1 MLNKVKEYMK
11 KYELKEGDSV
21 LLACSG
27 GIDSMV
33 LFDILKKLNI
43 DFCVAHCNFM
53 LRGDESTGDEK
64 FVKEKC
70 EENSITYFSK
80 SFDTKKE
87 ALRAGKSIQMIARE
101 LRYSWMKKL
110 LKDHHLNY
118 IVTAHNLNDQ
128 FETFLINLS
137 RGSGLKGLTGIPDFP
152 ISRPLR
158 SFSREDIEFYAH
170 ENKIIWREDSS
181 NSKDN
186 YTRNKIRNKIT
197 PELLKIFPNWIN
209 NYKKSLTYLNE
220 SKDALYNLIKAWKK
234 ENFIEKEDYF
244 IIYKRDL
251 KKLKPNKFFIYE
263 IFCEFDF
270 LNEEDLFSI
279 VNSETG
285 KFLASKK
292 YRLISNRDHLILKKI
307 NKKQYNEPYK
317 WDKKKSFDR
326 DIKIEIVEQS
336 RNTDE
341 YAIIDRSKLDRELVI
356 RKPILGDFFYP
367 FGMKGKKKLSK
378 YFKDEKYSL
387 VDKEKQWLLCSGEKI
402 VWVIGKRVDRRFAAS
417 EKQENP
423 LILKL
428 S

>member
-1 MLNKVKEYMK
+1 MLNKIKDHIK
-11 KYELKEGDSV
+11 KYELKEGDFV

-33 LFDILKKLNI
+33 LFDIFKKLNI

-53 LRGDESTGDEK
+53 LRGDESIGDEK

-70 EENSITYFSK
+70 EENLITFFSK
-80 SFDTKKE
+80 SFDIKNK
-87 ALRAGKSIQMIARE
+87 ALRSGKSIQMIARE
-101 LRYSWMKKL
+101 LRYSWMKNL

-137 RGSGLKGLTGIPDFP
+137 RGSGLKGLTGISDFP

-158 SFSREDIEFYAH
+158 SFSRKDIEVYAH
-170 ENKIIWREDSS
+170 KNKIIWREDSS
-181 NSKDN
+181 NSKN
-186 YTRNKIRNKIT
+186 HYIRNKIRNNIT

-234 ENFIEKEDYF
+234 ENFIKKEDRF

-251 KKLKPNKFFIYE
+251 KKLQPNEFFIYE
-263 IFCEFDF
+263 IFCEFGF
-270 LNEEDLFSI
+270 LNEKDLFSI
-279 VNSETG
+279 VNSKTG
-285 KFLASKK
+285 KLLVSKK
-292 YRLISNRDHLILKKI
+292 YRLISNRDHLILQKI
-307 NKKQYNEPYK
+307 NKKHYNEIYK
-317 WDKKKSFDR
+317 WDKKKSFNK
-326 DIKIEIVEQS
+326 DIKIEIVQQS
-336 RNTDE
+336 RNTVK
-341 YAIIDRSKLDRELVI
+341 YAILDRSKLDSELVI
-356 RKPILGDFFYP
+356 RKSILGDFFYP
-367 FGMKGKKKLSK
+367 SGMKGKKKLSK

-387 VDKEKQWLLCSGEKI
+387 VDKENQWLLCSGEKI
-402 VWVIGKRVDRRFAAS
+402 VWVVGKRVDRRFAAS

>member
-1 MLNKVKEYMK
+1 MVNKIKEHIK
-11 KYELKEGDSV
+11 KYELKEGDIV

-33 LFDILKKLNI
+33 LFDVFKKLDI

-53 LRGDESTGDEK
+53 LRGDESIGDEK

-70 EENSITYFSK
+70 EENSIKFFSK

-87 ALRAGKSIQMIARE
+87 ALRSGKSIQMIARE
-101 LRYSWMKKL
+101 LRYSWMKNL
-110 LKDHHLNY
+110 LKDRHLNY

-152 ISRPLR
+152 ILRPLR
-158 SFSREDIEFYAH
+158 TFSRKDIELYAH
-170 ENKIIWREDSS
+170 KNKVIWREDSS
-181 NSKDN
+181 NSKN
-186 YTRNKIRNKIT
+186 HYERNKIRNKIT

-209 NYKKSLTYLNE
+209 NFKKSLTYLNE
-220 SKDALYNLIKAWKK
+220 SKDALYNMIKIWKK
-234 ENFIEKEDYF
+234 ENFIKKEDYF
-244 IIYKRDL
+244 TINKKDL
-251 KKLKPNKFFIYE
+251 KKLQPNKFFVHE
-263 IFCEFDF
+263 IFCEFGF
-270 LNEEDLFSI
+270 LNEKDLFSI
-279 VNSETG
+279 VNSKTG

-292 YRLISNRDHLILKKI
+292 YRLISNRDHLILQKI
-307 NKKQYNEPYK
+307 NQKQYNELYK
-317 WDKKKSFDR
+317 WDKKKSFNK

-336 RNTDE
+336 RDTAE
-341 YAIIDRSKLDRELVI
+341 YAILDRFKLDSELII
-356 RKPILGDFFYP
+356 RKSILGDFFYP
-367 FGMKGKKKLSK
+367 SGMKGKKKLSK

>member
-1 MLNKVKEYMK
+1 MLNKVKEYIK
-11 KYELKEGDSV
+11 KYELKEEDSV

-53 LRGDESTGDEK
+53 LRGDESIGDEK

-70 EENSITYFSK
+70 EENSITFFSK
-80 SFDTKKE
+80 SFDTKNM
-87 ALRAGKSIQMIARE
+87 ALRAGKSVQMIARE

-110 LKDHHLNY
+110 LKDHHINY

-158 SFSREDIEFYAH
+158 SFSREDIELYAH

-181 NSKDN
+181 NSKN
-186 YTRNKIRNKIT
+186 HYTRNKIRNKIT
-197 PELLKIFPNWIN
+197 PELLKIFPDWIN

-220 SKDALYNLIKAWKK
+220 SKDALYNLIKVWKK

-263 IFCEFDF
+263 IFCEFGF

-307 NKKQYNEPYK
+307 NKKQYDEPYK
-317 WDKKKSFDR
+317 WDKK
-326 DIKIEIVEQS
+326 
-336 RNTDE
+336 NH
-341 YAIIDRSKLDRELVI
+341 L
-356 RKPILGDFFYP
+356 
-367 FGMKGKKKLSK
+367 
-378 YFKDEKYSL
+378 
-387 VDKEKQWLLCSGEKI
+387 
-402 VWVIGKRVDRRFAAS
+402 IG
-417 EKQENP
+417 
-423 LILKL
+423 I
-428 S
+428 

>member
-1 MLNKVKEYMK
+1 M
-11 KYELKEGDSV
+11 
-21 LLACSG
+21 
-27 GIDSMV
+27 
-33 LFDILKKLNI
+33 
-43 DFCVAHCNFM
+43 
-53 LRGDESTGDEK
+53 
-64 FVKEKC
+64 
-70 EENSITYFSK
+70 
-80 SFDTKKE
+80 
-87 ALRAGKSIQMIARE
+87 
-101 LRYSWMKKL
+101 
-110 LKDHHLNY
+110 
-118 IVTAHNLNDQ
+118 
-128 FETFLINLS
+128 
-137 RGSGLKGLTGIPDFP
+137 
-152 ISRPLR
+152 
-158 SFSREDIEFYAH
+158 
-170 ENKIIWREDSS
+170 
-181 NSKDN
+181 
-186 YTRNKIRNKIT
+186 
-197 PELLKIFPNWIN
+197 
-209 NYKKSLTYLNE
+209 NE
-220 SKDALYNLIKAWKK
+220 SKDALYNLIKVWKK

-263 IFCEFDF
+263 IFCEFGF

-336 RNTDE
+336 RNTDK
-341 YAIIDRSKLDRELVI
+341 YAILDRSKLDRELVI

-417 EKQENP
+417 EKKENP